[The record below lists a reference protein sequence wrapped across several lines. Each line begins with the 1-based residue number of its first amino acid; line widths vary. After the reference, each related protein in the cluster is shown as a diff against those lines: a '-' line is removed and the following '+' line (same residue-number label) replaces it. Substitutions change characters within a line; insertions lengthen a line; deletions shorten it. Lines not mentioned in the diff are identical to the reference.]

1 MAKLCRFVKLND
13 RFNAQVFTFMLP
25 GRILREFTPDIY
37 SKDFVYGY
45 QRWNVSFVRT
55 DRHIGAYLKL
65 QTPSQGLRCRMD
77 FSFTVVN
84 RDHFTK
90 NVSFIEKSCEFSPEA
105 NVFGRKTF
113 TEIDDLLKRNFLQES
128 GDLLVEVEMRNIH
141 SIYECFMRVP
151 KDGGSTGSRHGYGDR
166 MESTYFMFGLSD
178 WSISLFPD
186 NSVAEADG
194 SVEVQLQRHTSFD
207 HICYV
212 RYRIILGDEGTFDS
226 GDLEQ
231 VLDAS
236 GVGEPFT
243 IGASVHRLSRGRSTL
258 RVKVEMIS
266 VVSVSE
272 LYLSVLT
279 RNGNQSRAHC
289 YDRDKQAWMLEADTT
304 GKYLTFRLYYTDISH
319 VPRKFSRYVGW
330 NIRLVSKA
338 TNSRPKRTLD
348 GPHSKYYVQQEVDEG
363 CVIRTD
369 VSLEE
374 LKEPECPLLEADEHK
389 LTIHIEWMD
398 SHLLVSPNYTNLD
411 DVTRLHKHQMSRE
424 ILALQ
429 AENYALEKQLYSYQ
443 QSLAKNSAK
452 EPSSRNT
459 SRANSYDATNRL

>member
-1 MAKLCRFVKLND
+1 MAEERLTAKQTINNSTYVYNTLFSPH
-13 RFNAQVFTFMLP
+13 Q
-25 GRILREFTPDIY
+25 
-37 SKDFVYGY
+37 DFVYGF
-45 QRWNVSFVRT
+45 QRWNVSFVRS
-55 DRHIGAYLKL
+55 DRHIGAFLKL
-65 QTPSQGLRCRMD
+65 QTPSQGLRCRLD

-90 NVSFIEKSCEFSPEA
+90 NVSFIEKSCEFSPET

-113 TEIDDLLKRNFLQES
+113 IEIDDLIKRNFLHES

-141 SIYECFMRVP
+141 SIYECFMRLP
-151 KDGGSTGSRHGYGDR
+151 KEGGGSGGSRHGYGDR

-207 HICYV
+207 HLCYV

-272 LYLSVLT
+272 VYLNAFS
-279 RNGNQSRAHC
+279 RSNNQSRAHF
-289 YDRDKQAWMLEADTT
+289 YDRDKQAWMVEADST
-304 GKYLTFRLYYTDISH
+304 GKYLAFRLFYTDISH

-330 NIRLVSKA
+330 NFRIISKA
-338 TNSRPKRTLD
+338 TNARAKRALD
-348 GPHSKYYVQQEVDEG
+348 GPFSRYYVQQEADDG

-369 VSLEE
+369 VTLEE
-374 LKEPECPLLEADEHK
+374 LKEPECPYMDTDDRK
-389 LTIHIEWMD
+389 LTLHIEWLD
-398 SHLLVSPNYTNLD
+398 SHLLINPNYTNLD
-411 DVTRLHKHQMSRE
+411 DVGRLHKHQMSRE

-443 QSLAKNSAK
+443 QSLAKTSAK
-452 EPSSRNT
+452 DGPSSRNT
-459 SRANSYDATNRL
+459 SRANSYDAGPRA

>member
-1 MAKLCRFVKLND
+1 MSRGPTMAKLCRFVKLND
-13 RFNAQVFTFMLP
+13 RFNAQVFTFMLS

-45 QRWNVSFVRT
+45 QKWNVSFVRT
-55 DRHIGAYLKL
+55 DRHIGAFLKL
-65 QTPSQGLRCRMD
+65 QSPSQGLRCRLD

-105 NVFGRKTF
+105 SVFGRKTF
-113 TEIDDLLKRNFLQES
+113 IEIEDLLKRNFLQES
-128 GDLLVEVEMRNIH
+128 GELLLEVEMRNIH
-141 SIYECFMRVP
+141 SIYECFMRLP
-151 KDGGSTGSRHGYGDR
+151 KESGSGNHHSHNYHATSHTIHHHGGNRHDSYEER

-186 NSVAEADG
+186 NSLAEADG

-207 HICYV
+207 HLCYV

-243 IGASVHRLSRGRSTL
+243 IGASVHRLARGRSTL

-272 LYLSVLT
+272 VYLSATPSIGNSRSSTSGLT
-279 RNGNQSRAHC
+279 GSGIGGASRAHC
-289 YDRDKQAWMLEADTT
+289 YDRDKQAWILEADLT
-304 GKYLTFRLYYTDISH
+304 GKYLAFRLFYTDISH

-330 NIRLVSKA
+330 NIRLVSKGG
-338 TNSRPKRTLD
+338 SPRPKRTVD
-348 GPHSKYYVQQEVDEG
+348 GPYSKYYVQQEADDG
-363 CVIRTD
+363 YVIRTD
-369 VSLEE
+369 V
-374 LKEPECPLLEADEHK
+374 PLDE
-389 LTIHIEWMD
+389 
-398 SHLLVSPNYTNLD
+398 VS
-411 DVTRLHKHQMSRE
+411 
-424 ILALQ
+424 
-429 AENYALEKQLYSYQ
+429 
-443 QSLAKNSAK
+443 
-452 EPSSRNT
+452 
-459 SRANSYDATNRL
+459 